1 MKAKGS
7 FVQDEGIEKPS
18 FEEDIDKE
26 DSDSIYSFDVDL
38 EDDPSEEE
46 SVIYQTGYQQSKPIV
61 HQN

>member
-1 MKAKGS
+1 MKAKSS
-7 FVQDEGIEKPS
+7 FVQDEGIEKAS

-46 SVIYQTGYQQSKPIV
+46 SVIYQARY
-61 HQN
+61 